1 MTECGGGGQR
11 SRPSSQGLRE
21 GQWVWGKRVGRCV
34 SCSSGGVW
42 RDLNGLMSLGREG
55 PQHVGEWG
63 LIQVG
68 DTQRPRKGLLIL
80 LSQSHFWL
88 TSDGSISLPEHR
100 PGLSLFLCMATQ
112 LGGRGSGPGA
122 GFEGWCAAYWLLGFR
137 THFST
142 LSLAPS
148 SMNHGQL
155 RGDEGKRD
163 SRREQVS

>member
-1 MTECGGGGQR
+1 MEFSSPGMTECGGRGQR
-11 SRPSSQGLRE
+11 PRPSSQGLGE
-21 GQWVWGKRVGRCV
+21 GQWVWGKRVERCV

-80 LSQSHFWL
+80 QSQSHFWL

-100 PGLSLFLCMATQ
+100 PGLSLSSSAWPRSLVEGAVAQ
-112 LGGRGSGPGA
+112 ELGSRDGVLLTGSWGSELTSP
-122 GFEGWCAAYWLLGFR
+122 R
-137 THFST
+137 
-142 LSLAPS
+142 
-148 SMNHGQL
+148 
-155 RGDEGKRD
+155 
-163 SRREQVS
+163 